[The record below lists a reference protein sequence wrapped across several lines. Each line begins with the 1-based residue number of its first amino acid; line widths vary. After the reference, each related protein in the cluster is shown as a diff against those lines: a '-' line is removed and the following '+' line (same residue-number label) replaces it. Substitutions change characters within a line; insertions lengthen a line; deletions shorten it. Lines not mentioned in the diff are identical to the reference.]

1 MKYKE
6 RTEIAV
12 NSPFDSAWIRPECT
26 VKKAFFLRF
35 GGKRTH
41 PSYYFTTKPAT
52 RMNLFSSYLLS
63 ALFAFFQPAG
73 NPAKPTIGM
82 EAAPTD
88 TLRYAEETHLRNL
101 KQLTFGGN
109 NAEAYFSFS
118 GKSLV
123 FQSDYSGWG
132 NQCDQIYMM
141 SIAGTKGKQPHRISN
156 GKGRTTC
163 SYFMPGDKT
172 VIFASTHLGSAQCP
186 LTPRVVGGKYVW
198 GIYDTYDIFL
208 ADTKGNITKQLT
220 DAPGYDAEATVSPDG
235 KKIVFTSTRSGDLE
249 LWTMDIDGS
258 NQRQITFELGY
269 DGGAFFSPDSKKLVF
284 RASRPSTPQAAE
296 EYKKLLAQGLVQP
309 TDLEIF
315 TCNVDGSDLRQI
327 THLGKANWA
336 PFFHPSGKKIIF
348 TTNHHLPGGRVFN
361 LFSVNLDGSGLT
373 QLTFDKVFDG
383 FPMFSPD
390 GKKFVFSSNRFN
402 GGGQDTN
409 VFIADWV
416 E

>member
-1 MKYKE
+1 MYS
-6 RTEIAV
+6 IIV
-12 NSPFDSAWIRPECT
+12 SLC
-26 VKKAFFLRF
+26 
-35 GGKRTH
+35 
-41 PSYYFTTKPAT
+41 
-52 RMNLFSSYLLS
+52 S
-63 ALFAFFQPAG
+63 ALLWAFPTLPFRALLPVEQPM
-73 NPAKPTIGM
+73 PA
-82 EAAPTD
+82 D
-88 TLRYAEETHLRNL
+88 SLRYPGETHLRNL

-109 NAEAYFSFS
+109 NAEAYFSFD

-123 FQSDYSGWG
+123 FQSDFSGWG
-132 NQCDQIYMM
+132 NQCDQIHLM
-141 SIAGTKGKQPHRISN
+141 SLMGTQGNQPPRIST

-172 VIFASTHLGSAQCP
+172 VLYASTHLGADKCP
-186 LTPRVVGGKYVW
+186 ETPRVVGGKYVW
-198 GIYDTYDIFL
+198 GIYDTYDIFV
-208 ADTKGNITKQLT
+208 ANKKGKVLRQLT

-284 RASRPSTPQAAE
+284 RASRPKTPEAVAS
-296 EYKKLLAQGLVQP
+296 YKELLAKGLVQP

-327 THLGKANWA
+327 TKLGKANWA
-336 PFFHPSGKKIIF
+336 PFFHPSGNKIIF

-361 LFSVNLDGSGLT
+361 LFAINLDGSGL
-373 QLTFDKVFDG
+373 QQITFDKVFDG

-390 GKKFVFSSNRFN
+390 GKKFVFASNRFN

-409 VFIADWV
+409 VFLADWV